1 MPDAESD
8 VRAELANV
16 FPGVDP
22 TAAILLMWVTR
33 LGRLTEVFRTRAAS
47 VDASHDASSHA
58 VLGALLFVGPP
69 HRLSPTFLSR
79 HVVQTSGGMTKT
91 LRRLE
96 RDGLVTRVPDERDG
110 RVSYVQLST
119 EGERVTQ
126 ATMSELFKE
135 WQDALHER
143 GIDVAQ
149 LTTTIEAMVEAVE
162 NITGYQRDES
172 L

>member
-1 MPDAESD
+1 MPESEPD
-8 VRAELANV
+8 VRGELSAA
-16 FPGVDP
+16 FPSVDP
-22 TAAILLMWVTR
+22 DSAILLMWVSR
-33 LGRLTEVFRTRAAS
+33 LGRLTELFRTRAAS
-47 VDASHDASSHA
+47 VDLSLDASSHA

-110 RVSYVQLST
+110 RVSYVQLSP
-119 EGERVTQ
+119 EGERVVQ
-126 ATMSELFKE
+126 STMSELFKE
-135 WQDALHER
+135 WQDALQER
-143 GIDVAQ
+143 GVDIATATQTVV
-149 LTTTIEAMVEAVE
+149 AMVEAVE
-162 NITGYQRDES
+162 DITGYQRDAS